1 MASVFVR
8 LPVGLVGPGEPAR
21 ERCEGRTVIDALRDC
36 ATRRPGLRS
45 RIFREDG
52 SVWVGVFVNGR
63 NVRRGEGLETVLA
76 DGDEIRLLPPIA
88 GG

>member
-8 LPVGLVGPGEPAR
+8 LPVGLVGPGESPR
-21 ERCEGRTVIDALRDC
+21 EQCEGRTVVEALNDC
-36 ATRRPGLRS
+36 VARRPGLRS
-45 RIFREDG
+45 RVFRDDG

-63 NVRRGEGLETVLA
+63 NVRQREGLHTLLT

>member
-8 LPVGLVGPGEPAR
+8 LLVGLVGPGEAPR
-21 ERCEGRTVIDALRDC
+21 EQCQGRTVFEALNDC
-36 ATRRPGLRS
+36 AIRRSRLKT

-52 SVWVGVFVNGR
+52 SVWVEVFVNGL
-63 NVRRGEGLETVLA
+63 NVREHGGLETLLT

>member
-1 MASVFVR
+1 MECGGA
-8 LPVGLVGPGEPAR
+8 
-21 ERCEGRTVIDALRDC
+21 TVIEALLDC
-36 ATRRPGLRS
+36 VTCEPRLKQ

-63 NVRRGEGLETVLA
+63 NVRQGGGLAMNLN